1 MISPIDL
8 HLRLDIAYSQL
19 NSNKKLDVLPEIK
32 DRILNDA
39 VFEFINNVLTPIKNP
54 ERLGFES
61 TEVIYTKLQRLVADK
76 EETVFFG
83 ITDGAGGYTFDNEVN
98 RLPYPID
105 NLKELYYGYTFKPYN
120 QLEFI
125 KGTINYKGTSCTN
138 VSMLTNTFT
147 TQTEIYTIIPL
158 SSIEAG
164 QYLYYRSNIGGF
176 GTVYNLIDP
185 TLNYLSSYTSE
196 YKFQLIYHIINKL
209 INVYELGSP
218 FRIEI
223 AYEYLDGIYA
233 SDSIIVKDNTKKYLP
248 TLNYGNI
255 TRATIGTQ
263 QVPSVELQTYPV
275 MFKTYTKAIKG
286 STDNDISKI
295 GLYSNK
301 SIIDIS
307 DNYYYQKNKI
317 KEVPVALRNNVYM
330 ISNLLPHYIPLSIT
344 YNYIRKPIIIDYQLN
359 QGLELSEDVETII
372 AIASRLMT
380 AYTSNPNAYQISNN
394 EQLKQ

>member
-1 MISPIDL
+1 MINPIDL

-19 NSNKKLDVLPEIK
+19 NSNKKLDVLPEVK

-39 VFEFINNVLTPIKNP
+39 VSEFINNILTPIKNP

-76 EETVFFG
+76 KETVFFG

-138 VSMLTNTFT
+138 VSTLRNTFT
-147 TQTEIYTIIPL
+147 TQSELYTIIPL
-158 SSIEAG
+158 SSIGAG
-164 QYLYYRSNIGGF
+164 QYLYYTSGG
-176 GTVYNLIDP
+176 GGVYNLIDP
-185 TLNYLSSYTSE
+185 TLNYLPFYTSE

-218 FRIEI
+218 FRLEI
-223 AYEYLDGIYA
+223 GYEYLDGIYA
-233 SDSIIVKDNTKKYLP
+233 RDSIIVKDNTTKYLP
-248 TLNYGNI
+248 TLNYGI
-255 TRATIGTQ
+255 ISRATIGTQ
-263 QVPSVELQTYPV
+263 QVPSVGLQSYPFT
-275 MFKTYTKAIKG
+275 FKTYTKAIKG